1 MGMKI
6 IGTFNKKWCIQN
18 IPFKLRVHEQNKQK
32 YHENVFGP
40 TWHRGGRRAMDC
52 ICAKR
57 KDLS

>member
-40 TWHRGGRRAMDC
+40 TWHRGGRRAM
-52 ICAKR
+52 AQPNV
-57 KDLS
+57 